1 MPDSYTPTPYKNVM
15 ANQLNGPIIQA
26 LLKAKHLMFS
36 ENGDELIAHRNTI
49 SVDTATTQ
57 ELEWMGAFCNVP
69 RPYAV
74 IDGEVVVATDNEY
87 KLFFKNVMALRQSQS
102 LLSLAE
108 VFYQFLPNGEFQF
121 EIQQSGDIRV
131 VLDVR
136 YEHYLPFLQQA
147 AQSVYTA
154 SPQLQP
160 FESRDYFDFIFDN
173 GLYIRYI
180 QMAQPNFWE
189 FEYNLTQHKLVTNSQ
204 TLEALIV
211 GFDAGQLVAD
221 AEQEGY
227 YIPKPSCQDPNSAFI
242 IEDGTIKLANCYIT
256 YNDENNEQHLNGQGL
271 LVRNPVPIS
280 ASPVIDYDVMY
291 EPRDSTKPLPIE
303 ANYMAFLIGYD
314 ATTHS
319 LIMSNKRLPPTNYFE
334 GKTANYGKQSIDKV
348 ERSTLAL
355 ENHKAE
361 IQLFNVRRIATM
373 NVIQEV

>member
-1 MPDSYTPTPYKNVM
+1 MSDYIPTPYTNVM
-15 ANQLNGPIIQA
+15 AHQLDGPIIQA

-36 ENGDELIAHRNTI
+36 TDGDELIAHRNTF

-57 ELEWMGAFCNVP
+57 ELEWLGVFCNVP

-74 IDGEVVVATDNEY
+74 IDDDIVLATDAEY

-108 VFYQFLPNGEFQF
+108 VFYQFLPNGEFQL
-121 EIQQSGDIRV
+121 EIQQNGDIRII
-131 VLDVR
+131 LDVS
-136 YEHYLPFLQQA
+136 YEHYLPFLQKA

-204 TLEALIV
+204 TLDALIV
-211 GFDAGQLVAD
+211 GFDEGQLVPD

-227 YIPKPSCQDPNSAFI
+227 FIPRLSCQDPNSAFI
-242 IEDGTIKLANCYIT
+242 IENGAIKLANCYIT
-256 YNDENNEQHLNGQGL
+256 YKDENNEQQLNGQGL
-271 LVRNPVPIS
+271 LVRKPIPIN
-280 ASPVIDYDVMY
+280 ASSVIDYDVMY
-291 EPRDSTKPLPIE
+291 EPRDNTKPLPIE
-303 ANYMAFLIGYD
+303 ADYMAFLIGYD
-314 ATTHS
+314 ETTHA
-319 LIMSNKRLPPTNYFE
+319 LIMSNKRLSPTGYFE
-334 GKTANYGKQSIDKV
+334 GKVANYGKQSIDRV
-348 ERSTLAL
+348 ERSTLTIT
-355 ENHKAE
+355 NHKAE
-361 IQLFNVRRIATM
+361 IQIFNIRRIATM
-373 NVIQEV
+373 NVTQEV